1 MLITFFFSISVL
13 FIVDLFFHKPDSL
26 KHSVLWTLFYVFFAQ
41 VFALYVYLIFGHERF
56 VLFQTAYWVEKSLSI
71 DNIFVFILIF
81 NQFNIGS
88 SLKKKILTYGII
100 GALLMRACII
110 FTGIEIINLGTF
122 ELNIFEKDIHINL
135 ILTFFGLLL
144 IYNGIKLFRNGDESP
159 ELPSFINKMQKI
171 LPLSSDKDSKKF
183 VVFTGNRFFF
193 TLPFFVL
200 LSIEIA
206 DIVFAIDSLP
216 AIFSIVQN
224 DMMIFYTSNIF
235 AILGLRSLF
244 YVLDKANEFF
254 VDLSY
259 AVNCILI
266 FIGLKILFEPIYI
279 FDSSLSLYFVL
290 GVLFVSI
297 LTSLYK
303 SKLQNYR

>member
-1 MLITFFFSISVL
+1 MILTFVFTICVL
-13 FIVDLFFHKPDSL
+13 FTVDLFFHKPDSF
-26 KHSVLWTLFYVFFAQ
+26 KTSVLWTLFYVLVAQ
-41 VFALYVYLIFGHERF
+41 IFALYVLFIFGHERF

-71 DNIFVFILIF
+71 DNIFVFIIIF
-81 NQFNIGS
+81 KQFNIGS
-88 SLKKKILTYGII
+88 NLKKKILTYGIV
-100 GALLMRACII
+100 GALLMRAGII
-110 FTGIEIINLGTF
+110 FAGIEIINLGTF

-135 ILTFFGLLL
+135 VLTFFGLLL
-144 IYNGIKLFRNGDESP
+144 IYNGIKLFRNGDESAEMP
-159 ELPSFINKMQKI
+159 TFINKLQKI
-171 LPLSSDKDSKKF
+171 LPLSLDKDSKKF
-183 VVFTGNRFFF
+183 VVFNGNRIFF

-244 YVLDKANEFF
+244 YVLDMANEFF

-259 AVNCILI
+259 AVNFILI
-266 FIGLKILFEPIYI
+266 FIGLKILFEPFYTL
-279 FDSSLSLYFVL
+279 DSSLSLYFVL

-297 LTSLYK
+297 LTSLFK
-303 SKLQNYR
+303 SKFHSDL